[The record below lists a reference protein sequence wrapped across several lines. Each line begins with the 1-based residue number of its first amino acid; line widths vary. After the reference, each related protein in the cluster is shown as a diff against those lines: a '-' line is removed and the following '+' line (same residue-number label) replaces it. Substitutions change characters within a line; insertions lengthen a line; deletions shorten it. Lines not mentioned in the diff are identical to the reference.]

1 MSLPVLQLRPREEKR
16 LRVGHLWVYS
26 NEIDTQAT
34 PLHGL
39 EPGSVAR
46 LTDAQGKLLAVG
58 YVNPHSLIAFRILSR
73 DPHTRIDQGF
83 FEHRLAAAL
92 ALRNQRFSEPFYR
105 LVHGEGDGLPGLIVD
120 RFGAHWVLQFN
131 TAGMQAQQDV
141 LIAALRAIVPAESIV
156 LRNDSGAR
164 EQEGLLREVV
174 VAYGA
179 PPAQVEIE
187 ENGARFHMPL
197 LQGQKTGWFYDHR
210 LNREALLHYVHG
222 ARVLDGFSY
231 LGAWGI
237 PAALAGAASVLCIDG
252 SAEALRGVEQNAVL
266 NGVEDRVST
275 QAGNAFELFKQL
287 VDAGEY
293 FDVVIVDPPA
303 FIKSKKDEAAG
314 REAYRRIF
322 RLAMQL
328 LVPGG
333 LLSASSCSHHLSAS
347 ELERLLL
354 DDARK
359 LGREIALLERGGQG
373 PDHPIH
379 LAIPETAY
387 LKSAL
392 VRVS

>member
-26 NEIDTQAT
+26 NEIDTKAT
-34 PLHGL
+34 PLRGL
-39 EPGSVAR
+39 EPGSLAR
-46 LTDAQGKLLAVG
+46 LTDAQGKLLAMG
-58 YVNPHSLIAFRILSR
+58 YANPHSLIAFRVLSR

-92 ALRNQRFSEPFYR
+92 ALRNQRFAQPFYR
-105 LVHGEGDGLPGLIVD
+105 LVHGEGDGLPGLIID
-120 RFGAHWVLQFN
+120 RFGAHWVLQLN
-131 TAGMQAQQDV
+131 TAGMQGQQDV
-141 LIAALRAIVPAESIV
+141 LIAALRAVAPVESVV

-164 EQEGLLREVV
+164 EQEGLAREVV
-174 VAYGA
+174 VAFGS
-179 PPAQVEIE
+179 PPEQVEIE
-187 ENGARFHMPL
+187 ENGARFRVPL

-210 LNREALLHYVHG
+210 LNRAALLHYVHG

-237 PAALAGAASVLCIDG
+237 PAALAGAESVLCVDG
-252 SAEALRGVEQNAVL
+252 SAEALKGVEQNAAL
-266 NGVEDRVST
+266 NGVADRVST
-275 QAGNAFELFKQL
+275 QVGNAFEVFKQL
-287 VDAGEY
+287 VDAGER

-303 FIKSKKDEAAG
+303 FIKSKKDETQG

-322 RLAMQL
+322 RLAMQQ

-333 LLSASSCSHHLSAS
+333 LLSASSCSHHLSAA

>member
-34 PLHGL
+34 PLRGF
-39 EPGSVAR
+39 ESGSVAR

-105 LVHGEGDGLPGLIVD
+105 LVHGEGDGLPGLIID
-120 RFGAHWVLQFN
+120 RFGAHWVFQFN

-141 LIAALRAIVPAESIV
+141 LIAALRAIAPAESIV

-164 EQEGLLREVV
+164 EQEGLPREVV

-252 SAEALRGVEQNAVL
+252 SAEALRGVAQNAVL